1 MAAKKG
7 IAFWVLPII
16 IFLFGVQLAVGAMD
30 LPEKLKQIPLYPGSK
45 LQQVTDLGA
54 QAMATLSARGD
65 QDSLLAFYKQQ
76 LNSRG
81 WKTMAQFEQEG
92 GAGITFSKNGQV
104 LQLSVKKGD
113 GGSLLY
119 GLTFVGEK

>member
-1 MAAKKG
+1 MAVRNG
-7 IAFWVLPII
+7 IAFRVLPII
-16 IFLFGVQLAVGAMD
+16 SFLFGVQLAFGAMD

-45 LQQVTDLGA
+45 LQQVTDLGS

-81 WKTMAQFEQEG
+81 WKTMAQFEEER